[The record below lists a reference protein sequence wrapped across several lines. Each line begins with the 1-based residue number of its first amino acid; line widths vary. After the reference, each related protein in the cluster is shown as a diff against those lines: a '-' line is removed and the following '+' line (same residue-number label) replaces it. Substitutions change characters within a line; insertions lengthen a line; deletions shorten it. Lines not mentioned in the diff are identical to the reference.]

1 MSALMQIVALIAIG
15 LVAMV
20 IGLIIADGKLEI
32 VNESIKCIMA
42 IGYCGVGVLLCLV
55 GVLDVVIRC
64 CF

>member
-20 IGLIIADGKLEI
+20 IGLIVADGKLEI

-42 IGYCGVGVLLCLV
+42 IGYCGVGALLCLV